1 MKIIASIRE
10 STIVEESFTH
20 LELRSHALPRAQ
32 ASRHMQRAAS
42 RRCGRAGCHRWLRL
56 VCSHPSGRVPIA
68 RVWPQQRLRSA
79 AFETGCR
86 FAAAKVAVDEP
97 ETPPNLSSARGN
109 MTSETKM
116 LYLRRKAGKC
126 RAPETFEAR
135 LADDGGP
142 PGAAEVA
149 ATVHSFALPY
159 RVNRL
164 STSPPNRGRH
174 RAGTP
179 FSPAVE

>member
-10 STIVEESFTH
+10 STMVEGSFTH
-20 LELRSHALPRAQ
+20 LELRSRATPRKQ
-32 ASRHMQRAAS
+32 VCRHMQRAAS
-42 RRCGRAGCHRWLRL
+42 RRCRGAGCDGWPRL
-56 VCSHPSGRVPIA
+56 VWLHPCRRVLIA
-68 RVWPQQRLRSA
+68 RVRPQQRLRSA
-79 AFETGCR
+79 AFETGCE
-86 FAAAKVAVDEP
+86 FAAAKFAVDEP

-116 LYLRRKAGKC
+116 LFPLPMAGKC
-126 RAPETFEAR
+126 WAPETCEAR
-135 LADDGGP
+135 LAGDSGP

-164 STSPPNRGRH
+164 STSPLNRGRH

-179 FSPAVE
+179 FSPAVA